1 MHDPPIDQPRVW
13 LLAGTGDG
21 PRLTHALLQ
30 RHWRVR
36 VSVVSPAAAEAYRGL
51 AVESI
56 AIGALGGVQGIAAEL
71 KRQTSLRWVVD
82 ATHPFATKI
91 SEDLADVC
99 LAAQQPLLR
108 FERPC
113 EQGSAA
119 THLLENG
126 AALSTMALPGQRLL
140 LAIGG
145 RHLAEIAAAAG
156 SAGAELFAR
165 AMPTQ
170 LGVRSALAAGLPP
183 DHLAV
188 LRPLQGDPPGQ
199 VAAPPSDREATQQP
213 RPNAC
218 PTGWAW
224 HGQTAL
230 LLPSQPQLRFQ
241 QDDDHQW
248 LTTVAVQRAPSLI
261 ERHHLAAD
269 GLQHCPARKDAQ
281 TATAVAERRGTR
293 QPSPR

>member
-1 MHDPPIDQPRVW
+1 MHRQENRQGTVW

-21 PRLTHALLQ
+21 PHLAEALISQ
-30 RHWRVR
+30 GWHVH
-36 VSVVSPAAAEAYRGL
+36 VSVVGATAAHPYRGMD
-51 AVESI
+51 VDEI
-56 AIGALGGVQGIAAEL
+56 HVGALGGSQGISQWL
-71 KRQTSLRWVVD
+71 QTIPVDWVVD

-119 THLLENG
+119 THLLEDG
-126 AALSTMALPGQRLL
+126 AALSTMALAGQRLL

-188 LRPLQGDPPGQ
+188 LRPLQGEPPGQ
-199 VAAPPSDREATQQP
+199 VERALCRRWGITAVVCRQSGSTTERLWRRIAEEQQLTLMLLRRPAPPSGVDTVVGEAAFLK
-213 RPNAC
+213 RID
-218 PTGWAW
+218 
-224 HGQTAL
+224 HG
-230 LLPSQPQLRFQ
+230 
-241 QDDDHQW
+241 
-248 LTTVAVQRAPSLI
+248 
-261 ERHHLAAD
+261 
-269 GLQHCPARKDAQ
+269 
-281 TATAVAERRGTR
+281 
-293 QPSPR
+293 

>member
-113 EQGSAA
+113 EGGSAA

-126 AALSTMALPGQRLL
+126 AALSTMALAGQRLL

-156 SAGAELFAR
+156 TAGAELFAR

-188 LRPLQGDPPGQ
+188 LRPLQGEPPGQ
-199 VAAPPSDREATQQP
+199 VERALCRRWGITAVVCRQSGGTTERLWRRIAEEQQLSLMLLRRPAPPSGVDTVVGEAAFLK
-213 RPNAC
+213 RID
-218 PTGWAW
+218 
-224 HGQTAL
+224 HG
-230 LLPSQPQLRFQ
+230 
-241 QDDDHQW
+241 
-248 LTTVAVQRAPSLI
+248 
-261 ERHHLAAD
+261 
-269 GLQHCPARKDAQ
+269 
-281 TATAVAERRGTR
+281 
-293 QPSPR
+293 